1 MRLKRVLNNDNLFV
15 KQIETFDGKRKFG
28 WKRFLRNRKSGKEFN
43 RKTIGGDLN
52 FIQVLKT
59 FVRAL
64 LLNFEHFLV
73 LWKRKIVIIIDFI

>member
-1 MRLKRVLNNDNLFV
+1 MEK
-15 KQIETFDGKRKFG
+15 I
-28 WKRFLRNRKSGKEFN
+28 LRNRKSGKEFN

-52 FIQVLKT
+52 FINVLKT

-64 LLNFEHFLV
+64 LVNFEHFIV